1 MNVFA
6 IPIRD
11 RLTATIDALETE
23 TRRLRELVAAHDAA
37 IPNAAALKTDPDAPE
52 RVVRTHARRWLALL
66 QSWDEDRITFPAVDA
81 WLPHRPHP
89 ARIGYYM
96 IRTEGE
102 TIRVREYTAP
112 KGTVR
117 RTQELTRYEFYAEW
131 QLDHSHPYL
140 EVAGSQG
147 SLLLLNAPT
156 EEQALRS
163 PLFKTEDDQV
173 EGFLSYDGVK
183 RHLRGYIV

>member
-11 RLTATIDALETE
+11 RLAATIDTLEME

-37 IPNAAALKTDPDAPE
+37 IPSAAALKADPDAPE
-52 RVVRTHARRWLALL
+52 RVICTYARRWLALL

-81 WLPHRPHP
+81 WLPHRLHP
-89 ARIGYYM
+89 AQTGYYL

-102 TIRVREYTAP
+102 AIRVREYIAP
-112 KGTVR
+112 TGTER
-117 RTQELTRYEFYAEW
+117 RMRGQARYACHAEW
-131 QLDHSHPYL
+131 QLDRSHPYL
-140 EVAGSQG
+140 EVEGSQG
-147 SLLLLNAPT
+147 SLLLLSAPT
-156 EEQALRS
+156 QKQALNS

-183 RHLRGYIV
+183 RHLRGYVI